1 MGALVRMEELSMHRE
16 RSAES
21 ATIRLPFEP
30 GCQLRKSLNR
40 PSDDRMLLCEE
51 ALLPSYAPAIAAEI
65 TRASSHSVT
74 GDHNRNGIARAG
86 VGHSAR
92 ARRSANRRSDLRV
105 RARLAEGNL
114 TQCSPHALLA
124 RRTMDIERHLDA
136 AARATEMSDDGVEP
150 LLDLAVGSG
159 CTSEVRRG
167 IFASERTLEGS
178 VIIA

>member
-92 ARRSANRRSDLRV
+92 ARRSANRRSVLRV
-105 RARLAEGNL
+105 RARLTNGNL
-114 TQCSPHALLA
+114 SMCRPYAIIVWCI
-124 RRTMDIERHLDA
+124 MDIERHIGL
-136 AARATEMSDDGVEP
+136 
-150 LLDLAVGSG
+150 
-159 CTSEVRRG
+159 
-167 IFASERTLEGS
+167 
-178 VIIA
+178 